1 MSEMKNSLDEVNNR
15 LDISE
20 EKVSKFKAIEEET
33 VECETEKKKKRN
45 FKNKN
50 KTGEL
55 WDISH
60 PNIWVTGFVDGG
72 ERNETINS

>member
-33 VECETEKKKKRN
+33 VECETKNKRN

-60 PNIWVTGFVDGG
+60 PNIWVTGFIDGG
-72 ERNETINS
+72 ERNEMINS

>member
-33 VECETEKKKKRN
+33 VECETEKKRN

-72 ERNETINS
+72 ERNEMINS

>member
-33 VECETEKKKKRN
+33 LECETEKKRN

-55 WDISH
+55 WDISTL
-60 PNIWVTGFVDGG
+60 IYG
-72 ERNETINS
+72 

>member
-33 VECETEKKKKRN
+33 VECETEKKKKKE
-45 FKNKN
+45 F
-50 KTGEL
+50 
-55 WDISH
+55 
-60 PNIWVTGFVDGG
+60 
-72 ERNETINS
+72 